1 MEGVLP
7 KVRCQIIADFNR
19 KNAAERKTFT
29 VRHFKKMEYKKN
41 RHLSCD
47 AIDGYRKVSR
57 ADKKPRMLT
66 AVEELLTAVEELKV
80 KSSINNKNSVSI
92 PNLFAFDSSAYLRS
106 LGDSHFLFWAFFA
119 LC

>member
-47 AIDGYRKVSR
+47 AIDGYRKVSH
-57 ADKKPRMLT
+57 ADKKPRM
-66 AVEELLTAVEELKV
+66 LTAVEELKV

-92 PNLFAFDSSAYLRS
+92 PNLFTFDSSAYLRS
-106 LGDSHFLFWAFFA
+106 LGGSHFLFWAFFA

>member
-19 KNAAERKTFT
+19 KNAAEWKTFT

-66 AVEELLTAVEELKV
+66 EVEELKV
-80 KSSINNKNSVSI
+80 KLSINNKNSVSI
-92 PNLFAFDSSAYLRS
+92 SNLFAFDSSAYLRS

>member
-7 KVRCQIIADFNR
+7 KVRCQIIADFNG
-19 KNAAERKTFT
+19 KNAAEWKMFT
-29 VRHFKKMEYKKN
+29 IHHFKKMEYKKIAIY
-41 RHLSCD
+41 CV
-47 AIDGYRKVSR
+47 IDGYRKVSR

-66 AVEELLTAVEELKV
+66 AVEELKE

-92 PNLFAFDSSAYLRS
+92 SNLFAFDSSAYLRS
-106 LGDSHFLFWAFFA
+106 LGGSHFLFWAFFP